1 MIVEKM
7 TIEQNTCRTAATIMR
22 SVRVPHALAADWR
35 AAAAALRT
43 TETTIVLEALR
54 NWLAEQRAGDNKI

>member
-1 MIVEKM
+1 METV
-7 TIEQNTCRTAATIMR
+7 EQNTCRTTATIMR

-43 TETTIVLEALR
+43 SETSIVLEALR
-54 NWLAEQRAGDNKI
+54 NWLAEQRAVDNKV